1 MSLFDELF
9 MLQRIDQLIRMQA
22 TGTPAQLASR
32 LQVSERKLYRLLEQL
47 KDQGFPIAYDKQK
60 DSYYYE
66 IAVKIEF
73 SVVVGQ
79 EKLVFIRGGEKK
91 MDIFGVLPDYG
102 SRNHLLCNASP
113 SHGAQ

>member
-1 MSLFDELF
+1 MNLFDDLF

-22 TGTPAQLASR
+22 TGTPVQLASR

-91 MDIFGVLPDYG
+91 VDVFGETARLWQ
-102 SRNHLLCNASP
+102 SSCLNL
-113 SHGAQ
+113 